1 MYIKQLLIIITSSIL
16 LACAS
21 TDEGSESADY
31 GESGGRGDCIFE
43 SSIRGYTVLDEQN
56 LVIEGSGRRNYHLTL
71 QRRARG
77 IRSSWQIGFD
87 GPTSRVC
94 ARFSEVIFKGHFDN
108 ESIRI
113 ASIRELSPEEHDYL
127 LIQYGKK
134 KPEIEQAPAQR
145 EVKGADVEELDPNA
159 TDD

>member
-1 MYIKQLLIIITSSIL
+1 MYIKHIVIVLISSSL

-21 TDEGSESADY
+21 TEESAESADY
-31 GESGGRGDCIFE
+31 GESSGRGDCIFE
-43 SSIRGYTVLDEQN
+43 PSIRGYNVLDEQN
-56 LVIEGSGRRNYHLTL
+56 LIIEGSGRRYYHMTL

-77 IRSSWQIGFD
+77 IRSSWQIQFD
-87 GPTSRVC
+87 APSSRVC
-94 ARFSEVIFKGHFDN
+94 ARFSEVIFRGHFDE

-113 ASIRELSPEEHDYL
+113 ESIRELSPEEHEYL